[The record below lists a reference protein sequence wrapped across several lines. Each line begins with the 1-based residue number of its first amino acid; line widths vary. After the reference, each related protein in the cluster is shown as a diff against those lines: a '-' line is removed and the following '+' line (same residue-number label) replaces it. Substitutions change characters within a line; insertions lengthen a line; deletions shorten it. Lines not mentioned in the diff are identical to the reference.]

1 MAELL
6 GARRIHAL
14 YSSDVNIDGL
24 GATIRLRR
32 SRMFPGSSGAD
43 MLPSLSSPRRS
54 VSLDRSPRRAPGL
67 SLGNELNLAKSAPP
81 PSAVPPPLGMLFI
94 VGR

>member
-6 GARRIHAL
+6 GARRNHAR

-24 GATIRLRR
+24 GATIRLRK
-32 SRMFPGSSGAD
+32 SRTCAGSSGAD
-43 MLPSLSSPRRS
+43 ILPSLSSPNRS
-54 VSLDRSPRRAPGL
+54 VNLDRSPRRAPGR
-67 SLGNELNLAKSAPP
+67 SLGNELNFAKSAAPLNAP
-81 PSAVPPPLGMLFI
+81 APLGMLFI